1 MKHWIGILWVC
12 LSLASCLSQPQG
24 DEALLAK
31 LDQMIENR
39 KEYQQTMERKIRL
52 LRKSIEYES
61 NDTLRLER
69 MEALFQLYRTF
80 RIDTAYYLALQ
91 RLELAKKLNQRE
103 WIDQAHMNVADA
115 LNKRGSA
122 DMALQVLEQID
133 STAHR
138 EQSNYYYYLLHTTTL
153 SLYEKENNGPVQEKY
168 REQLKRYKEHL
179 IAICPPGSQGWV
191 SNQCGLLNMRGET
204 DEAIRLLLGY
214 FQNTPSD
221 HPDKAQM
228 EYLQAELYLE
238 KGDREQARH
247 WLIQASI
254 TDIKEA
260 KKVYMSLQRLAM
272 MLYEEGDVERAYRY
286 ITCSLEDISFGKARY
301 RLENIANYLT
311 IIHAAH
317 DSHTRSLH
325 HTAIALVILLV
336 LIVLVLIAAYWVVHS
351 RNTLLQTSK
360 RSLAEQNEQLQQLTE
375 RLIRMNEEVRES
387 NHIKEEYIG
396 MLFNTCSNYICQA
409 ETTHKRLLKA
419 ARTGTL
425 ADVNAL
431 LHTPETDGFK
441 SFITQ
446 FDTIFLSIFP
456 DFIESFNQLLRP
468 EEQIHPKEGE
478 LLTPDLRIYALIRLG
493 ITDNAKIAAFLHYS
507 LQTVYNYRL
516 RMRSRA
522 LNDGHELVEKV
533 KRLCVK

>member
-1 MKHWIGILWVC
+1 MKQWIGILWVC
-12 LSLASCLSQPQG
+12 LSLASCLSQLEG
-24 DEALLAK
+24 DEALLVK
-31 LDQMIENR
+31 LDEMIENR
-39 KEYQQTMERKIRL
+39 QAYQQTMERKIRL
-52 LRKSIEYES
+52 LRKSIECES

-69 MEALFQLYRTF
+69 MEELFQLYRNF
-80 RIDTAYYLALQ
+80 RIDTAYYLATQ
-91 RLELAKKLNQRE
+91 RLELAKKLNQKE
-103 WIDQAHMNVADA
+103 WIDKAKMNLADA
-115 LNKRGSA
+115 LNKKGRA
-122 DMALQVLEQID
+122 DIALKVLREID
-133 STAHR
+133 STDYR

-153 SLYEKENNGPVQEKY
+153 SLYEKENDKAIQE
-168 REQLKRYKEHL
+168 RIRQQLKKYKEHL
-179 IAICPPGSQGWV
+179 IAICPPGTQGWV
-191 SNQCGLLNMRGET
+191 SNQCGLLSMKGEI
-204 DEAIRLLLGY
+204 DEAIRLLTDYLS
-214 FQNTPSD
+214 NIKAD

-228 EYLQAELYLE
+228 EYLMAELYLE
-238 KGDREQARH
+238 KGDHDQARH

-254 TDIKEA
+254 TDLKEA

-272 MLYEEGDVERAYRY
+272 MLYEDGDLERAYRY

-317 DSHTRSLH
+317 DRHTHSLH
-325 HTAIALVILLV
+325 QIAIALVILLV

-351 RNTLLQTSK
+351 RNTLLQASK